1 MSDGRISGAEA
12 RRREALADASCEVV
26 CYRHAA
32 DLPLLLKDISMDG
45 EGLYV
50 EVGPCSVCAATV
62 EALEQERDEAR
73 DCGQDGGCALSP
85 GCQRHWMERNT
96 ELWRERDEA
105 LERLANVRAA
115 LRAGEPKP

>member
-1 MSDGRISGAEA
+1 MSDCDHTMCGDTDCADCYP
-12 RRREALADASCEVV
+12 RREVDRL
-26 CYRHAA
+26 R
-32 DLPLLLKDISMDG
+32 
-45 EGLYV
+45 
-50 EVGPCSVCAATV
+50 ATV

-115 LRAGEPKP
+115 LRDTLRDTAAAAALRAGEPKP